1 MMLNVTEILA
11 SVRATLRGLEAEVPT
26 TSVEALIEA
35 MRALPPGT
43 AVRPGPP
50 TDDEEE
56 VDPEFS
62 LVELMTSLSLLDR
75 FLWERGGL
83 GWTKSHAAEVL
94 ELMTQVTTRIALL
107 TRDLALLYTP
117 VTDDDAD
124 IG

>member
-1 MMLNVTEILA
+1 MLNVTEILA
-11 SVRATLRGLEAEVPT
+11 SVRATLRDLEPEVPT

-35 MRALPPGT
+35 MRAVPPGSG
-43 AVRPGPP
+43 VRPGAP
-50 TDDEEE
+50 TDDDDEI
-56 VDPEFS
+56 DPEFS
-62 LVELMTSLSLLDR
+62 LVELMAALNLLDR
-75 FLWERGGL
+75 FLWERGGR
-83 GWTKSHAAEVL
+83 GWNKPDAAEVL